1 MDTDAADIGDT
12 AATTDMVAIMD
23 TAATTV
29 TADTV
34 TVTLIAADMAA
45 GAATSHMAARFTN
58 AEADSEAVMALTA
71 AEADSTATAEP
82 DFMAPEAVAS
92 TVQVVAGFTVVV
104 EAMEADTGN

>member
-1 MDTDAADIGDT
+1 
-12 AATTDMVAIMD
+12 MVAIMD
-23 TAATTV
+23 TVATTV

-34 TVTLIAADMAA
+34 TVTVTDIAA

-58 AEADSEAVMALTA
+58 AEADSEAEMAPTA
-71 AEADSTATAEP
+71 AEADSTAMLEP

-104 EAMEADTGN
+104 EGMEADTGN